1 MPCCEYINC
10 VLDNEKERKQVNY
23 SPFFLCVLRK
33 QDRAITG
40 DMDKKIAEY
49 LPNYYGGAYKL
60 ETSENENQD
69 MPGFVQEYTERIRT
83 SNEEQGKNGVYPYTA
98 AHSSS
103 TSSNVIFL
111 AGSWKR
117 SK

>member
-1 MPCCEYINC
+1 MFKFIANHIDLRKMSDESAKALVEHINC

-60 ETSENENQD
+60 ETSENEN
-69 MPGFVQEYTERIRT
+69 
-83 SNEEQGKNGVYPYTA
+83 
-98 AHSSS
+98 
-103 TSSNVIFL
+103 
-111 AGSWKR
+111 
-117 SK
+117 